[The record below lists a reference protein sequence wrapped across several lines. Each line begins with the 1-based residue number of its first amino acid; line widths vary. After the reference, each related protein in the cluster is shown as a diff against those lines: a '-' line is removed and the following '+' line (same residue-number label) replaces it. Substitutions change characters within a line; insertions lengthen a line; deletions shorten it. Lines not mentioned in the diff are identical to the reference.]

1 MAGGSARRRATGRRR
16 RRRLRAHGIHSCP
29 HPAVLQPP
37 RLPIYLSTYLLVQFP
52 TPSGPY
58 GNALK
63 LTLVFQSR
71 ARRLHLHDLSCRAAS
86 RTLLPPR
93 VCCSAHADGQAR
105 LRDLTRTLSLSLFF
119 SLSLF
124 PLRSPPDSS
133 TLFPSYFH
141 FARKP
146 GSIGLTRECTLSSRS
161 VLLSRA
167 LSRVSARVLPPPVHP
182 REFIAEGPYPRA
194 RASAAD
200 VPSRFPQPVSD

>member
-1 MAGGSARRRATGRRR
+1 VPSPRRPSTPPPSSSPPAT
-16 RRRLRAHGIHSCP
+16 H
-29 HPAVLQPP
+29 
-37 RLPIYLSTYLLVQFP
+37 LPTYLSTYLLVQFP

-86 RTLLPPR
+86 RTLPPPR

-105 LRDLTRTLSLSLFF
+105 LRDLTRNSLSLSLSVSPVNRARVPNRFNAQ
-119 SLSLF
+119 SV
-124 PLRSPPDSS
+124 RSP
-133 TLFPSYFH
+133 
-141 FARKP
+141 RV
-146 GSIGLTRECTLSSRS
+146 LSSPLARF
-161 VLLSRA
+161 VAFPRA
-167 LSRVSARVLPPPVHP
+167 YCRRPFIPASAER
-182 REFIAEGPYPRA
+182 PYLRA